1 MVSDLQISPMV
12 ACLPHNGT
20 CLTTSA
26 SVLHEGIACD
36 KAASSDAYKDLVDS
50 VASRHPNTKV
60 IPYPFSVAKED
71 ETLALIDELLNTF
84 GRLDIWVC
92 SSGFLGPPSISDT
105 TPDVLQ
111 KCFES
116 QSLAPFFA
124 LKYAPPAMAKLCA
137 KQSYPN
143 AAPKAQAYG
152 SIVVIASV
160 ASTYGGCWGPCHT
173 MMAHASLG
181 VVRAGVSVLKGTG
194 VRINCI
200 SAGQIETGVDLKGV
214 CYRFIHKRIRSV
226 YLGEMLEE
234 LKVSIIFDAGRH
246 ARNECPISSSQSSE
260 QRSEYLTPSVQFDPQ
275 SVFMSLTMFCRFNK
289 LLSDWKEQAIHKRLL
304 EWQVFLP
311 VASLHTS
318 LVRI

>member
-1 MVSDLQISPMV
+1 MENWQYGFVCVVTGASQAVGQAVIHELAGKTRTRPDSFGAEQL
-12 ACLPHNGT
+12 
-20 CLTTSA
+20 LTYPLNQQRTVQHPSMGA
-26 SVLHEGIACD
+26 SVLHDGIACD

-152 SIVVIASV
+152 SIVVIGSV

-214 CYRFIHKRIRSV
+214 DMR
-226 YLGEMLEE
+226 GM
-234 LKVSIIFDAGRH
+234 
-246 ARNECPISSSQSSE
+246 N
-260 QRSEYLTPSVQFDPQ
+260 VQFPPANLQSKEPQ
-275 SVFMSLTMFCRFNK
+275 
-289 LLSDWKEQAIHKRLL
+289 SDWKEQATRKRLL
-304 EWQVFLP
+304 EWQAFLL
-311 VASLHTS
+311 VAFLHTS
-318 LVRI
+318 PARIWWLTAGLQQ